1 MPDAGMGE
9 LVMRN
14 GLLAAFA
21 AVAVVLVGA
30 GPSHAAN
37 TQQDKMSACNAQ
49 AASKNLSGDS
59 RKSFMSSCL
68 SGNAGKSA
76 STAKSSSCTAQADAK
91 KLSGA
96 ARTSFV
102 NKCAAG

>member
-1 MPDAGMGE
+1 MRQGFLATAAAA
-9 LVMRN
+9 VM
-14 GLLAAFA
+14 LLAAA
-21 AVAVVLVGA
+21 
-30 GPSHAAN
+30 PSHAAN

-49 AASKNLSGDS
+49 AASKNLSGDA

-68 SGNAGKSA
+68 SGVTGKSA
-76 STAKSSSCTAQADAK
+76 NAKTSSCAAQADAK